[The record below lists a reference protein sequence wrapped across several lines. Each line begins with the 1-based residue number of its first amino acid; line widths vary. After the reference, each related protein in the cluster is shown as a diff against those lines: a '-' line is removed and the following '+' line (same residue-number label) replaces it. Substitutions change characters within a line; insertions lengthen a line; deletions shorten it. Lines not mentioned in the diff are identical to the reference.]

1 MSRAFLPPRGALSAL
16 ALGLSVLASPACKS
30 HSEGDA
36 GAAASASAVASA
48 AASSAPAAI
57 TTTILTPGSG
67 PAAKPGDKVAVH
79 YVGTL
84 LDGTKFASSRDKNEP
99 LIFTIGQRGIVKG
112 LNQGVQGMKV
122 GETRK
127 IVVPPGLAYKER
139 SNDKIPPNSTLV
151 YEVELLG
158 IEAK

>member
-1 MSRAFLPPRGALSAL
+1 MLRAFLRRGLLL
-16 ALGLSVLASPACKS
+16 ALGATLAFAVPACKT
-30 HSEGDA
+30 HSDA
-36 GAAASASAVASA
+36 NAVASASASASA
-48 AASSAPAAI
+48 PPAPSTPATI
-57 TTTILTPGSG
+57 TTTILTPGTG
-67 PAAKPGDKVAVH
+67 PVAKPGDKVAIH

-84 LDGTKFASSRDKNEP
+84 LDGSKFASSRDKNEP
-99 LIFTIGQRGIVKG
+99 MVFVVGQRGIVKG

-139 SNDKIPPNSTLV
+139 SNDKIPPNSTLI

-158 IEAK
+158 IETK

>member
-1 MSRAFLPPRGALSAL
+1 MLRAFLRRGVLL
-16 ALGLSVLASPACKS
+16 ALGAMLAVPACKS
-30 HSEGDA
+30 HSDA
-36 GAAASASAVASA
+36 NAAASASASASA
-48 AASSAPAAI
+48 APAPSTPATI
-57 TTTILTPGSG
+57 TTTILTPGTG
-67 PAAKPGDKVAVH
+67 PVAKPGDKVAIH

-84 LDGTKFASSRDKNEP
+84 LDGSKFASSRDKNEP
-99 LIFTIGQRGIVKG
+99 MVFVVGQRGIVKG

-139 SNDKIPPNSTLV
+139 SNDKIPPNSTLI

-158 IEAK
+158 IETK